1 MNEEDFLTFLN
12 AVNHFLAELITEFL
26 YFLFVTWSA
35 DATVLC
41 HMKMEAISEIWTTVI
56 CHLETDT
63 TRIVIDLRILKE
75 RARLLWSTY
84 LVPPEG
90 FLSWNVGTFSFF
102 WTVIKSQGLQRRR
115 GVFETKLTQTRPIY

>member
-41 HMKMEAISEIWTTVI
+41 HMKMEAISEIRTTVI
-56 CHLETDT
+56 CQWETDT
-63 TRIVIDLRILKE
+63 TRIVIDLWILKE
-75 RARLLWSTY
+75 RARLLWATL
-84 LVPPEG
+84 LVSPVG
-90 FLSWNVGTFSFF
+90 FLIWNAGTFFSS
-102 WTVIKSQGLQRRR
+102 WIVIKS
-115 GVFETKLTQTRPIY
+115 